1 MLNFLELIIIL
12 GLAGYGFGTAV
23 QMIRKDKLNFKP
35 FNCVFCLTYWFV
47 FLYILIFHCKIKLI
61 ILAPFGASAI
71 AGVLKLIEDR
81 LTYYKEE

>member
-1 MLNFLELIIIL
+1 MLNFLELITVL
-12 GLAGYGFGTAV
+12 GLAGYGFGTAF

-35 FNCVFCLTYWFV
+35 FNCIFCLTYWFA

-71 AGVLKLIEDR
+71 AGFLKLIEDR
-81 LTYYKEE
+81 LTHYKEE